1 VKNSLCALRLSLNR
15 EAARSCCSNKEG
27 LPLATQE
34 RHPEG
39 QRSKSKIPQLF
50 RVAIG
55 LFSQM
60 DYANV
65 VFLSVS
71 LRYSLQNAV
80 DAYYMSSQTVK
91 GLSISDT
98 LEMINAIRSP
108 FSNIG

>member
-1 VKNSLCALRLSLNR
+1 
-15 EAARSCCSNKEG
+15 
-27 LPLATQE
+27 
-34 RHPEG
+34 
-39 QRSKSKIPQLF
+39 
-50 RVAIG
+50 
-55 LFSQM
+55 M